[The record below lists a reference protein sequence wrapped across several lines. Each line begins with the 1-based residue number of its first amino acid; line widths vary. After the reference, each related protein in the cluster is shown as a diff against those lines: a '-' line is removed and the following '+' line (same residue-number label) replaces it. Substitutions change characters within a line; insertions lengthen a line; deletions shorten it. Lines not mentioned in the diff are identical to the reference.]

1 MFSQFVKKILP
12 TEDKSF
18 YQFFEESISLAHES
32 SLLLQQIVQRRSDAN
47 ILQTIQDLRMRN
59 KEIIKKTLQK
69 LSTAFITPLDGDDI
83 QNIAIL
89 IGKITRK
96 NVRII
101 KRVMIYNLPQ
111 SNPQLELQ
119 IEFLVK
125 ATEEL
130 KSAIG
135 KLNKK
140 NNVSIFTRSNFKM
153 KGIEAQE
160 DTMLFEAWKKL
171 FSEEHDALTVLKI
184 HDLYKTIESSLETT
198 FNVSDLLLNIV
209 LKYS

>member
-1 MFSQFVKKILP
+1 MFSQFLKKILP

-18 YQFFEESISLAHES
+18 YQFFNESISIAHES
-32 SLLLQQIVQRRSDAN
+32 SLLLQQIIQNRTQHNAVQN
-47 ILQTIQDLRMRN
+47 VHELRMRN

-69 LSTAFITPLDGDDI
+69 LSTTFITPLDGEDI
-83 QNIAIL
+83 QNITIL

-101 KRVMIYNLPQ
+101 KRVLIYNLFE
-111 SNPQLELQ
+111 SNPQLDLQ

-135 KLNKK
+135 KLSKK

-153 KGIEAQE
+153 KSIEAQE
-160 DTMLFEAWKKL
+160 DTILFEAWKKL
-171 FSEEHDALTVLKI
+171 FSGQDDALTVLKT